1 MPVRVVAIGKKT
13 KGGEIPTQR
22 WRDSYIRWRDSY
34 TNPHFDDLKKITF
47 KVSHYQIM

>member
-22 WRDSYIRWRDSY
+22 WRDSYTKVERFLHKVERFLHK
-34 TNPHFDDLKKITF
+34 PTF
-47 KVSHYQIM
+47 